1 MIMVKENEW
10 WTFKCFIYWTR
21 IDQVLTELKLPSELL
36 TQAEKIDKIKSKNSD
51 VYNHLIKLVDKGI
64 TDSNFD
70 INRKNLVK
78 SPGK

>member
-1 MIMVKENEW
+1 MNDELLNVSYIEQA
-10 WTFKCFIYWTR
+10 